1 MRTDTPPV
9 HPPAFLHSV
18 STASR
23 SAGDDIGDP
32 TWPAS
37 AVGCRWC
44 LRMSRGKAPEFFAPS
59 SLPLLMPC
67 CLRSHSRH
75 WTALL
80 NLKRVVSPPS
90 PTPPLSLHPHLSPSE
105 LLQFRVQGEVGQ
117 RQSQSLSLSATPSPA
132 ISDQAGWEGVV
143 QCSRSGGSSLL
154 PAGEGRLLLPRPGHT
169 HSREIAGLQRSGS
182 DDWTWPSLV

>member
-1 MRTDTPPV
+1 MNQE
-9 HPPAFLHSV
+9 
-18 STASR
+18 
-23 SAGDDIGDP
+23 
-32 TWPAS
+32 
-37 AVGCRWC
+37 
-44 LRMSRGKAPEFFAPS
+44 KAPEFFAPS
-59 SLPLLMPC
+59 SLPLLMLC
-67 CLRSHSRH
+67 CLRSHSHH
-75 WTALL
+75 WRALL

-90 PTPPLSLHPHLSPSE
+90 PTPPLSLDPHLSPSE

-132 ISDQAGWEGVV
+132 ISDQTGWEGVV

-182 DDWTWPSLV
+182 DDWTWPSLVRGFPPPSLSPRPQVCHDERGMYVAKKSDFPKMSFFHLPYLVAK